1 MSGIELPELPEGV
14 THEIQVITPEIAE
27 KYLALNTENRP
38 LRAPYAMSLAKS
50 MSDGQWTFTPDPICF
65 RKNDGI
71 LMNGQHRL
79 HAIVTSG
86 RPQAMFVVWG
96 LSEDAWARMD
106 RGAKRTSGDEFARRG
121 FANGPHTA
129 AATRLL
135 WRYAHDD
142 WSGSLTIPDDQ
153 LIAFYEQN
161 PDLMETH
168 GLARRLNQ
176 DAPLSPAV
184 GTVALYLSRKADLE
198 PGGLHI
204 GEWEDEVV
212 RGVGLLEDGSPSL
225 QFRRQLQRRKS
236 NNMKTSQ
243 RDALGLYA
251 KAFRAWVRGEP
262 VRMFKPAPDGVPLPP
277 IEFPYR
283 SATKGR

>member
-1 MSGIELPELPEGV
+1 MNIELPELPEGV
-14 THEIQVITPEIAE
+14 THEIQVVTPDIAR
-27 KYLALNTENRP
+27 KYLDLNTENRP
-38 LRAPYAMSLAKS
+38 LRAPYAMNLAQS
-50 MSDGQWTFTPDPICF
+50 MLNNQWTFTPDPICF
-65 RKNDGI
+65 RKNDGV

-79 HAIVTSG
+79 HAIITSE
-86 RPQAMFVVWG
+86 RPQAMLVVWG

-121 FANGPHTA
+121 FTNGPHTA

-135 WRYAHDD
+135 WRYTNDD
-142 WSGSLTIPDDQ
+142 WSGSLSIPDDQ
-153 LIAFYEQN
+153 LIAFYEEHST
-161 PDLMETH
+161 LMDTH

-184 GTVALYLSRKADLE
+184 GTVALYLSRLADLK
-198 PGGLHI
+198 PGGLNI
-204 GEWEDEVV
+204 SEWEDEVV

-225 QFRRQLQRRKS
+225 QFRRQFQRRKA

-243 RDALGLYA
+243 RDALGLYS
-251 KAFRAWVRGEP
+251 KAFRAWVRGEQVKIFRP
-262 VRMFKPAPDGVPLPP
+262 LPDGVPIPW

-283 SATKGR
+283 SAAKGR